1 MDHAEPPSR
10 TGRIGLV
17 GGLALRAGVFYYE
30 HIAQHYALDGRRLEL
45 VLGHADVGTVLG
57 CVGAGDRVGLGRY
70 LGGVANTLFDAGA
83 DLVAVTAV
91 APHLAIEEIAAVARG
106 PVVDVLGLIPSA
118 LRAAGM
124 KRVGVF
130 GNRVVMET
138 GVFGTVSPDMM
149 VRPAPSVVDAVHE
162 AYADIAANGKRGT
175 GPEMRFLDEVARG
188 LIGQGAEAIVLA
200 GTDLS
205 SFYAERAPAYPVLDV
220 ARLHIEEI
228 VRRARGA

>member
-1 MDHAEPPSR
+1 MDHAESPSR
-10 TGRIGLV
+10 TGKIGLV
-17 GGLALRAGVFYYE
+17 GGLAVRATVFYYDR
-30 HIAQHYALDGRRLEL
+30 IVQRYASDGERLEL
-45 VLGHADVGTVLG
+45 VLGHADIGLVLA

-70 LGGVANTLFDAGA
+70 LGGVANTLFNAGA

-91 APHLAIEEIAAVARG
+91 APHLAIEEIAAVAHG
-106 PVVDVLGLIPSA
+106 PVVDVLDLVPSA

-130 GNRVVMET
+130 GNRAAMET
-138 GVFGTVSPDMM
+138 GVFGTVLPDMM

-175 GPEMRFLDEVARG
+175 GPETRFLD
-188 LIGQGAEAIVLA
+188 
-200 GTDLS
+200 
-205 SFYAERAPAYPVLDV
+205 DV